1 MHKKFVIGISIIV
14 LGIGYFMVSGVSKGS
29 SYYVT
34 VQELSESGD
43 KLIGDRLRMGGVVL
57 EGSIVT
63 DVRKLDVNFK
73 IHQDEH
79 VIDVFYSG
87 ITPDMFRDGSD
98 VILEGNF
105 TEDGLFV
112 ADVLMAK
119 CPSKY
124 ESSEYQTEEATPSE
138 AS

>member
-1 MHKKFVIGISIIV
+1 VPKKFVIGISIIV
-14 LGIGYFMVSGVSKGS
+14 LGIGYFMVSGISKGS

-34 VQELSESGD
+34 VQELAESGD

-57 EGSIVT
+57 EGSIST
-63 DVRKLDVNFK
+63 DIRKLDVNFK

-98 VILEGNF
+98 VILEGSF
-105 TEDGLFV
+105 TEEGVFV

-124 ESSEYQTEEATPSE
+124 ESSEYQTEEATSSE

>member
-1 MHKKFVIGISIIV
+1 VPKKFVIGITIV
-14 LGIGYFMVSGVSKGS
+14 ILGIGYFMVSGVSKGS

-34 VQELSESGD
+34 VQELAESGD
-43 KLIGDRLRMGGVVL
+43 KLVGDRLRMGGAVL
-57 EGSIVT
+57 EGSISK

-73 IHQDEH
+73 IHQNEH
-79 VIDVFYSG
+79 VIDVFYNG

-98 VILEGNF
+98 VILEGSF
-105 TEDGLFV
+105 TEDGVFV

-124 ESSEYQTEEATPSE
+124 ESSEYQMEESTPSE
-138 AS
+138 TS

>member
-1 MHKKFVIGISIIV
+1 MPRKFVIGISIIV

-43 KLIGDRLRMGGVVL
+43 NLIGDRLRMGGVVL
-57 EGSIVT
+57 EGSITT
-63 DVRKLDVNFK
+63 DVKKLDVNFK

-79 VIDVFYSG
+79 VIDVFYNG

-98 VILEGNF
+98 VILEGSF
-105 TEDGLFV
+105 TEDGVFV
-112 ADVLMAK
+112 ADLLMAK

-124 ESSEYQTEEATPSE
+124 ESSEYQTEEDIPSE

>member
-1 MHKKFVIGISIIV
+1 MPRKFVIGISIIV

-43 KLIGDRLRMGGVVL
+43 NLIGDRLRMGGVVL
-57 EGSIVT
+57 EGSITT
-63 DVRKLDVNFK
+63 DVKKLDVNFK

-79 VIDVFYSG
+79 VIDVFYNG

-98 VILEGNF
+98 VILEGSF
-105 TEDGLFV
+105 TEDGVFV
-112 ADVLMAK
+112 ADLLMAK

-124 ESSEYQTEEATPSE
+124 ESSEYQTEEYIPSE

>member
-1 MHKKFVIGISIIV
+1 MPRKFVIGISIIV

-43 KLIGDRLRMGGVVL
+43 RLIGDRLRMGGVVL
-57 EGSIVT
+57 EGSITT
-63 DVRKLDVNFK
+63 DIKKLDVNFK

-79 VIDVFYSG
+79 VIDVFYTG

-98 VILEGNF
+98 VILEGSF
-105 TEDGLFV
+105 TEDGVFV

-124 ESSEYQTEEATPSE
+124 ESSEYQTEEDAPSE
-138 AS
+138 TS

>member
-1 MHKKFVIGISIIV
+1 MPRKFVIGISIIV

-43 KLIGDRLRMGGVVL
+43 KMIGDRLRMGGVVL
-57 EGSIVT
+57 EGSITT
-63 DVRKLDVNFK
+63 DVKKLDVNFK

-79 VIDVFYSG
+79 VIDVFYNG

-98 VILEGNF
+98 VILEGSF
-105 TEDGLFV
+105 TEDGVFV
-112 ADVLMAK
+112 ADLLMAK

-124 ESSEYQTEEATPSE
+124 ESSEYQTEEDIPSE

>member
-1 MHKKFVIGISIIV
+1 MPRKFVIGISIIV

-57 EGSIVT
+57 EGSITT
-63 DVRKLDVNFK
+63 DVKKLDVNFK

-79 VIDVFYSG
+79 VIDVFYNG

-98 VILEGNF
+98 VILEGSF
-105 TEDGLFV
+105 TEDGVFV
-112 ADVLMAK
+112 ADLLMAK

-124 ESSEYQTEEATPSE
+124 ESSEYQTEEDIPSE

>member
-1 MHKKFVIGISIIV
+1 MPRKFVIGISIIV

-57 EGSIVT
+57 EGSITT

-79 VIDVFYSG
+79 VIDVFYNG

-98 VILEGNF
+98 VILEGSF
-105 TEDGLFV
+105 TEDGVFV
-112 ADVLMAK
+112 ADLLMAK

-124 ESSEYQTEEATPSE
+124 ESSEYQTEEDIPSE

>member
-1 MHKKFVIGISIIV
+1 VPRKFVIGISIIV

-43 KLIGDRLRMGGVVL
+43 NLIGDRLRMGGVVL
-57 EGSIVT
+57 EGSITT
-63 DVRKLDVNFK
+63 DVKKLDVNFK

-79 VIDVFYSG
+79 VIDVFYNG

-98 VILEGNF
+98 VILEGSF
-105 TEDGLFV
+105 TEDGVFV
-112 ADVLMAK
+112 ADLLMAK

-124 ESSEYQTEEATPSE
+124 ESSEYQTEEYIPSE

>member
-1 MHKKFVIGISIIV
+1 MPRKFVIGISIIV

-57 EGSIVT
+57 EGSITT
-63 DVRKLDVNFK
+63 DVKKLDVNFK

-79 VIDVFYSG
+79 VIDVFYNG

-98 VILEGNF
+98 VILEGSF
-105 TEDGLFV
+105 TEDGVFV
-112 ADVLMAK
+112 ADLLMAK

-124 ESSEYQTEEATPSE
+124 ESSEYQTEEDTPSE

>member
-1 MHKKFVIGISIIV
+1 MPRKFVIGISIIV

-57 EGSIVT
+57 EGSITT
-63 DVRKLDVNFK
+63 DIKKLDVNFK

-79 VIDVFYSG
+79 VIDVFYNG

-98 VILEGNF
+98 VILEGSF
-105 TEDGLFV
+105 TEDGVFV
-112 ADVLMAK
+112 ADLLMAK

-124 ESSEYQTEEATPSE
+124 ESSEYQTEEDIPSE

>member
-1 MHKKFVIGISIIV
+1 MPKKFVIGISIII
-14 LGIGYFMVSGVSKGS
+14 LGIGYFMVSGISKGS

-43 KLIGDRLRMGGVVL
+43 KLVGDRLRMGGVVL
-57 EGSIVT
+57 EGSIT
-63 DVRKLDVNFK
+63 IDVKKLDVNFQ
-73 IHQDEH
+73 IHQNEH
-79 VIDVFYSG
+79 VINVFYTG

-98 VILEGNF
+98 VILEGSF
-105 TEDGLFV
+105 TEEGVFV

-124 ESSEYQTEEATPSE
+124 ESSEYQTEEATSSE

>member
-1 MHKKFVIGISIIV
+1 VPRKFVIGISIIV

-57 EGSIVT
+57 EGSITT
-63 DVRKLDVNFK
+63 DVKKLDVNFK

-79 VIDVFYSG
+79 VIDVFYNG

-98 VILEGNF
+98 VILEGSF
-105 TEDGLFV
+105 TEDGVFV
-112 ADVLMAK
+112 ADLLMAK

-124 ESSEYQTEEATPSE
+124 ESSEYQTEEDIPSE

>member
-1 MHKKFVIGISIIV
+1 MPRKFVIGISIIV

-57 EGSIVT
+57 EGSITT
-63 DVRKLDVNFK
+63 DVKKLDVNFK

-79 VIDVFYSG
+79 VIDVFYNG

-98 VILEGNF
+98 VILEGSF
-105 TEDGLFV
+105 TEDGIFV
-112 ADVLMAK
+112 ADLLMAK

-124 ESSEYQTEEATPSE
+124 ESSEYQTEEDIPSE

>member
-1 MHKKFVIGISIIV
+1 VPKKFVIGISIIV
-14 LGIGYFMVSGVSKGS
+14 LGIGYFMVSGISKGS

-34 VQELSESGD
+34 VKDLAESGD
-43 KLIGDRLRMGGVVL
+43 RLIGDRLRMGGVVL
-57 EGSIVT
+57 EGSISV

-79 VIDVFYSG
+79 VIDVFYNG

-105 TEDGLFV
+105 TAERVFV
-112 ADVLMAK
+112 ADLLMAK

-124 ESSEYQTEEATPSE
+124 ESSEYQTEEATPTE

>member
-1 MHKKFVIGISIIV
+1 MPRKFVIGISIIV

-43 KLIGDRLRMGGVVL
+43 NLIGDRLRMGGVVL
-57 EGSIVT
+57 EGSITT
-63 DVRKLDVNFK
+63 DIKKLDVNFK

-79 VIDVFYSG
+79 VIDVFYTG

-98 VILEGNF
+98 VILEGSF
-105 TEDGLFV
+105 TEDGVFV

-124 ESSEYQTEEATPSE
+124 ESSEYQTEEDAPSE
-138 AS
+138 TS

>member
-1 MHKKFVIGISIIV
+1 MPKKFVIGISIIV
-14 LGIGYFMVSGVSKGS
+14 LGIGYFMVSGISKGS

-34 VQELSESGD
+34 VQDLAESGD
-43 KLIGDRLRMGGVVL
+43 RLVGDRLRMGGVVL
-57 EGSIVT
+57 EGSISV
-63 DVRKLDVNFK
+63 DVKKLDVNFK
-73 IHQDEH
+73 IHQNEH
-79 VIDVFYSG
+79 VIDVFYNG

-98 VILEGNF
+98 VILEGSF
-105 TEDGLFV
+105 TEERVFV

-124 ESSEYQTEEATPSE
+124 ESSEYQMEEATPSE

>member
-1 MHKKFVIGISIIV
+1 
-14 LGIGYFMVSGVSKGS
+14 MVSGVSKGS

-57 EGSIVT
+57 EGSITT

-79 VIDVFYSG
+79 VIDVFYNG

-98 VILEGNF
+98 VILEGSF
-105 TEDGLFV
+105 TEDGVFV
-112 ADVLMAK
+112 ADLLMAK

-124 ESSEYQTEEATPSE
+124 ESSEYQTEEDIPSE

>member
-1 MHKKFVIGISIIV
+1 MPRKFVIGISIIV

-43 KLIGDRLRMGGVVL
+43 NLIGDRLRMGGVVL
-57 EGSIVT
+57 EGSITT
-63 DVRKLDVNFK
+63 DVKKLDVNFK

-79 VIDVFYSG
+79 VIDVFYTG

-98 VILEGNF
+98 VILEGSF
-105 TEDGLFV
+105 TEDGVFV
-112 ADVLMAK
+112 ADLLMAK

-124 ESSEYQTEEATPSE
+124 ESSEYQTEEDVPSE

>member
-1 MHKKFVIGISIIV
+1 MPKKFVIGISIIV

-105 TEDGLFV
+105 TEDGVFV

>member
-1 MHKKFVIGISIIV
+1 VPRKFVIGISIIV

-43 KLIGDRLRMGGVVL
+43 KMIGDRLRMGGVVL
-57 EGSIVT
+57 EGSITT
-63 DVRKLDVNFK
+63 DVKKLDVNFK

-79 VIDVFYSG
+79 VIDVFYNG

-98 VILEGNF
+98 VILEGSF
-105 TEDGLFV
+105 TEDGVFV
-112 ADVLMAK
+112 ADLLMAK

-124 ESSEYQTEEATPSE
+124 ESSEYQTEEDIPSE

>member
-1 MHKKFVIGISIIV
+1 MPKKFVIGITIV
-14 LGIGYFMVSGVSKGS
+14 ILGIGYFMVSGVSKGS

-34 VQELSESGD
+34 VQELAESGD
-43 KLIGDRLRMGGVVL
+43 KLVGDRLRMGGAVL
-57 EGSIVT
+57 EGSISK

-73 IHQDEH
+73 IHQNEH
-79 VIDVFYSG
+79 VIDVFYNG

-98 VILEGNF
+98 VILEGSF
-105 TEDGLFV
+105 TEDGVFV

-124 ESSEYQTEEATPSE
+124 ESSEYQMEESTPSE
-138 AS
+138 TS